1 MLPSETT
8 RGRAWLT
15 NFSALDQPS
24 MRLLIDSL
32 QIASPSQTHVGVR
45 TQLELLETNL
55 QDGTGLLLPVLSIED
70 LERSLAELARLNSPT
85 PLESSAQPGTRG
97 RSASGNV
104 HTAWETY
111 QPGMP
116 ILSTPGS
123 EGATGNL
130 IRELTGDR
138 PGREPSCW
146 LHPASSIATLRRQ
159 HCRLVVLVTD
169 YSGSGRQVVEF
180 ARTILR
186 NPRIRSWRSL
196 GWLRVAV
203 ASYAI
208 SQTARAAI
216 VKSGFIDQISVT
228 VPAQS
233 LNNAPWT
240 DGERKEIE
248 RVCRQYAPRRQRN
261 SALGHKG
268 SGGLFMTHISVPNN
282 LPKVLSRQPPGWQPF
297 LDGPT
302 GRIVPRELIEELADF
317 APSHRDPADIAEAA
331 NQLRLSRALKSGR
344 LRAPADQLLA
354 LLALLAHRNHAVL
367 DLSRIMGLSE
377 TQLQAMVAFLE
388 HVGFLSEDLTVTKR
402 GRDELKNSKR
412 LKRIA
417 TAGLDGS
424 QDPYYPQ
431 SLR

>member
-1 MLPSETT
+1 
-8 RGRAWLT
+8 
-15 NFSALDQPS
+15 
-24 MRLLIDSL
+24 
-32 QIASPSQTHVGVR
+32 
-45 TQLELLETNL
+45 
-55 QDGTGLLLPVLSIED
+55 
-70 LERSLAELARLNSPT
+70 
-85 PLESSAQPGTRG
+85 
-97 RSASGNV
+97 
-104 HTAWETY
+104 
-111 QPGMP
+111 
-116 ILSTPGS
+116 
-123 EGATGNL
+123 
-130 IRELTGDR
+130 
-138 PGREPSCW
+138 
-146 LHPASSIATLRRQ
+146 
-159 HCRLVVLVTD
+159 
-169 YSGSGRQVVEF
+169 
-180 ARTILR
+180 
-186 NPRIRSWRSL
+186 
-196 GWLRVAV
+196 
-203 ASYAI
+203 
-208 SQTARAAI
+208 
-216 VKSGFIDQISVT
+216 
-228 VPAQS
+228 
-233 LNNAPWT
+233 
-240 DGERKEIE
+240 
-248 RVCRQYAPRRQRN
+248 
-261 SALGHKG
+261 
-268 SGGLFMTHISVPNN
+268 MTHISVPNN